1 MAARLLVRLLGWLLT
16 PVISLLGAF
25 LGAWIGASVGETLAS
40 STAAAWTMLGLGA
53 ALGIVAAWA
62 WLRFLRHSPRLQR
75 TLAVAPDGTPL
86 AATEDEPAEQS

>member
-1 MAARLLVRLLGWLLT
+1 MAARFLVRLLGWLLT

-25 LGAWIGASVGETLAS
+25 LGAWLGASIGESLAS

-53 ALGIVAAWA
+53 VLGILAAWA
-62 WLRFLRHSPRLQR
+62 WLRLLRRSPRLQR

-86 AATEDEPAEQS
+86 AATEDEPADQS